1 MLNKS
6 GKLVI
11 SLQQAVGVAA
21 SQAQPLLLTAF
32 PTSCSSPGSSSP
44 HVLSSIPHP
53 GFLFLQ
59 DALFLGD
66 YKWQA
71 AISLICQGQKSNLEQ
86 VPLAD
91 FELTQH
97 LAIFMD
103 LPHS

>member
-1 MLNKS
+1 MESLS
-6 GKLVI
+6 LV
-11 SLQQAVGVAA
+11 SSRLWVWLHLRPSPYF
-21 SQAQPLLLTAF
+21 SQLFPPLAPLLALPA
-32 PTSCSSPGSSSP
+32 PML
-44 HVLSSIPHP
+44 LSSIPHP